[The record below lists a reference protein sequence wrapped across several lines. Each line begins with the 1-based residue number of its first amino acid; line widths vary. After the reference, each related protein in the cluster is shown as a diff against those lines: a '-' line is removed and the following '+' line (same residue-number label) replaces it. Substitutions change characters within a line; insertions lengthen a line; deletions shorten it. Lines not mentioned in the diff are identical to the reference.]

1 MAERTSYRV
10 VKPEAILH
18 CRETAVASF
27 PKLQYSS
34 MNVVNSLL
42 RVTQVRTSKGEGE
55 GGSSEQFDWRFYR
68 CAFVECARSPGRPHF
83 SIHGRKEF
91 AVVFE
96 RNVLLRMWL
105 VG

>member
-1 MAERTSYRV
+1 MMCSYAIRKFAGTGDARIGGDMAERTSYRV

-42 RVTQVRTSKGEGE
+42 RVTQVRTRKGEGE
-55 GGSSEQFDWRFYR
+55 G
-68 CAFVECARSPGRPHF
+68 
-83 SIHGRKEF
+83 
-91 AVVFE
+91 
-96 RNVLLRMWL
+96 
-105 VG
+105 